1 MMFPPRAVVFP
12 PRGAERAAVAE
23 LTKPRAAVR
32 GEASP
37 SPGTGRLLVSIMS
50 GPANS
55 VHALD
60 RGIWAPRPAAT
71 QAHRSRFRGW
81 AYRALQ
87 VCTAGPAI
95 GVQTRRRAVHTTGP
109 ELHVRAEGTELGPVL
124 QTRRFTSRR
133 TRLESARRAPGRL
146 PSEALPGDGARPYE
160 TDTADSFAEVVTSWL
175 SIAVVAA
182 VLVALASGSCVVP
195 VAARGVQAAT
205 PAPAAPA
212 PAPQDKFITTS
223 EGQKI
228 HYVDWGNAGKRPFIM
243 LHGINRTGHSFD
255 KVAPLLQN
263 DYHVIAMTLRGH
275 GDSDWSPKHEYLA
288 EHHAS
293 DLHALIE
300 QLKLRDVVLNG
311 NSMGGRVVQV
321 YAGQH
326 PERVWKV
333 IVDDVGPERP
343 ASVTKTLTSRIG
355 QETEG
360 WASEEELLKSIR
372 GNRTRTPEQEQD
384 LVDRVQS

>member
-1 MMFPPRAVVFP
+1 M
-12 PRGAERAAVAE
+12 
-23 LTKPRAAVR
+23 KPIL
-32 GEASP
+32 P
-37 SPGTGRLLVSIMS
+37 IL
-50 GPANS
+50 
-55 VHALD
+55 
-60 RGIWAPRPAAT
+60 
-71 QAHRSRFRGW
+71 SRK
-81 AYRALQ
+81 LS
-87 VCTAGPAI
+87 
-95 GVQTRRRAVHTTGP
+95 
-109 ELHVRAEGTELGPVL
+109 L
-124 QTRRFTSRR
+124 
-133 TRLESARRAPGRL
+133 
-146 PSEALPGDGARPYE
+146 
-160 TDTADSFAEVVTSWL
+160 SWL
-175 SIAVVAA
+175 SIAVVAV
-182 VLVALASGSCVVP
+182 VLVALASDSFVVP

-205 PAPAAPA
+205 PAPAAA
-212 PAPQDKFITTS
+212 APQDKFITTS

-288 EHHAS
+288 EHHAN

-326 PERVWKV
+326 PEHVWKV

-384 LVDRVQS
+384 LVDRVSHESKRLPNGRVVWKYDPNITAGLGPVELWQYVKRYKAKVLYIIGANSNLVPKETQVRLKATLPNIEVLTIPNAGHTPHQENPQVWHAVVRAFLAG

>member
-1 MMFPPRAVVFP
+1 M
-12 PRGAERAAVAE
+12 
-23 LTKPRAAVR
+23 
-32 GEASP
+32 
-37 SPGTGRLLVSIMS
+37 
-50 GPANS
+50 
-55 VHALD
+55 
-60 RGIWAPRPAAT
+60 
-71 QAHRSRFRGW
+71 
-81 AYRALQ
+81 
-87 VCTAGPAI
+87 
-95 GVQTRRRAVHTTGP
+95 
-109 ELHVRAEGTELGPVL
+109 
-124 QTRRFTSRR
+124 
-133 TRLESARRAPGRL
+133 
-146 PSEALPGDGARPYE
+146 
-160 TDTADSFAEVVTSWL
+160 
-175 SIAVVAA
+175 
-182 VLVALASGSCVVP
+182 
-195 VAARGVQAAT
+195 
-205 PAPAAPA
+205 
-212 PAPQDKFITTS
+212 
-223 EGQKI
+223 
-228 HYVDWGNAGKRPFIM
+228 DWGNAGKRPFIM

-343 ASVTKTLTSRIG
+343 ESVTKTLTSRIG

-384 LVDRVQS
+384 LVDRVRHESKRLPNGRVVWKYDPNITAGLGPVELWQYVKQVQGQGPVHHRRQQQPRPQGDAGAPEGHPAEHRGADDSQRGPHAAPGEPAGLARGGAGVPRRVAHDRRPAYPAARPPRSRPAGSNADARLVKYSGTFSDAFPANDEIEAIDLVAPRKLDARSRR